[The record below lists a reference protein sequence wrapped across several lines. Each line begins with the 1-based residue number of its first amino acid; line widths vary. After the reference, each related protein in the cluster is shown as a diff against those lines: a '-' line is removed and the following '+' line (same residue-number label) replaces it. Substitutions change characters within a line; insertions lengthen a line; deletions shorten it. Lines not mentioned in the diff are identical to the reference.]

1 MILYSED
8 IQAELDSQEPNRF
21 YVAPRIGGKLKS
33 AASIDL
39 RLGSW
44 FVAPKANQIT
54 SLDVAD
60 AGNEPPESFYTSSK
74 FVPIGGKYVLHP
86 RCFVLAATLEW
97 IYMPT
102 RLCGYVTGKSSW
114 GRRGLVIET
123 APGVHP
129 GFSGCLTLEVANVG
143 EIPITL
149 TVGMTIC
156 QLFLHMLTKE
166 ATVPAESVLEG
177 VRRPMLGKIKAD
189 PFVTALSPRKNASK

>member
-60 AGNEPPESFYTSSK
+60 AGNEPPESFYSISN
-74 FVPIGGKYVLHP
+74 
-86 RCFVLAATLEW
+86 
-97 IYMPT
+97 
-102 RLCGYVTGKSSW
+102 S
-114 GRRGLVIET
+114 IE
-123 APGVHP
+123 H
-129 GFSGCLTLEVANVG
+129 
-143 EIPITL
+143 
-149 TVGMTIC
+149 
-156 QLFLHMLTKE
+156 
-166 ATVPAESVLEG
+166 
-177 VRRPMLGKIKAD
+177 
-189 PFVTALSPRKNASK
+189 